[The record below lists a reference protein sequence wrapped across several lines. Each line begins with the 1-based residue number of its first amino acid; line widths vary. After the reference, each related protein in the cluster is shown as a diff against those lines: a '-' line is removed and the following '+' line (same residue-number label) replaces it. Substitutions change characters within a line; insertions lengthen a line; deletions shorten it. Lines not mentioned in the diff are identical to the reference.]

1 MNKPPTENMDL
12 SPSVASR
19 AARRWTLFLAGLL
32 GIWLFAFVAVPGLQ
46 RLGPVRE
53 VREAIEKSGID
64 ASALFYTESEVSAEA
79 ETSIRNALRYA
90 PSNSRS
96 P

>member
-1 MNKPPTENMDL
+1 MSGPPG
-12 SPSVASR
+12 

-32 GIWLFAFVAVPGLQ
+32 GIWLFAFVAIPAIQ
-46 RLGPVRE
+46 RLEPVRE
-53 VREAIEKSGID
+53 VRAAIEKSGID
-64 ASALFYTESEVSAEA
+64 ATALFYTECEVSAEA
-79 ETSIRNALRYA
+79 EISIRNSLKYA